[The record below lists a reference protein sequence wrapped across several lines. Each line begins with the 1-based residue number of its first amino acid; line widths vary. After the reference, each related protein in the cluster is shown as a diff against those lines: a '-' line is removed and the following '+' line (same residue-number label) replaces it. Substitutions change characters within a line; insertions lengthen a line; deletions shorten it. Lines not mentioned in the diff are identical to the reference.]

1 LLVVGNIIGA
11 GIFTTSGFLA
21 SELPHPFFF
30 ISIWIIGGLLTFCG
44 ALTYAELAG
53 MFPYSGGDYHFLKAA
68 YGRWAGFLVG
78 WVSFW
83 IINPGSIAALSLAL
97 VSYMTG
103 FLQVDNTIGQKSLA
117 IGIIVLLSLINYRG
131 IRWSGTTQNIFTA
144 MSLCILATLIA
155 GGILSSKGS
164 MHHFTAVSSEG
175 MTWVKL
181 FGPAMIAVIFTY
193 SGWFAS
199 AYIGSEIK
207 RPERTLPLSLL
218 LGTITVTILYTLVNM
233 TYLYAL
239 PLSKMTDTINIAQQ
253 AAVTLFSPQ
262 FAQIVTFAIMF
273 AIVSS
278 INATVLTG
286 PRIYYA
292 MAKDTVFWS
301 PLKRLHPVYGTPHY
315 SIVSQM
321 CLACLFV
328 IAGTFEQLLSYV
340 VFVILL
346 SSLATGIAHLV
357 LRWRRPE
364 IARPYRTWGYPVTP
378 LLYIDFYIFIAGQ
391 IAWARPSTSILG
403 VLIMLSGLPFY
414 MVWSKINRPTRDTEN
429 HV

>member
-1 LLVVGNIIGA
+1 MLFIG
-11 GIFTTSGFLA
+11 
-21 SELPHPFFF
+21 
-30 ISIWIIGGLLTFCG
+30 IWIIGGLLTLCG

-83 IINPGSIAALSLAL
+83 IINPGSIAALSIALA
-97 VSYMTG
+97 SYITG
-103 FLQVDNTIGQKSLA
+103 FLHVNAAANQKLIA
-117 IGIIVLLSLINYRG
+117 ILVVIFLSLINYRG

-144 MSLCILATLIA
+144 MTLFILATLIA
-155 GGILSSKGS
+155 GGILSPKGS
-164 MHHFTAVSSEG
+164 MHHFTAVPSGEMAWSS
-175 MTWVKL
+175 L

-199 AYIGSEIK
+199 AYIGSEVK
-207 RPERTLPLSLL
+207 RPERTLPLSLV
-218 LGTITVTILYTLVNM
+218 LGTVTVTIIYSFVNM

-239 PLSKMTDTINIAQQ
+239 PLPKIKDTINIGQISAE
-253 AAVTLFSPQ
+253 TLFNKKFSH
-262 FAQIVTFAIMF
+262 IITLAIMF
-273 AIVSS
+273 AIISS

-292 MAKDTVFWS
+292 MAKDRVFWS
-301 PLKRLHPVYGTPHY
+301 PLKRLHSSYGTPNY

-340 VFVILL
+340 VFVMLL
-346 SSLATGIAHLV
+346 SSLATGIAHIV
-357 LRWRRPE
+357 LRWRNPE
-364 IARPYRTWGYPVTP
+364 IARPYRTWGYPATP
-378 LLYIDFYIFIAGQ
+378 LLFICFYVFIAGQ
-391 IAWARPSTSILG
+391 IALARPTTSIIG
-403 VLIMLSGLPFY
+403 MLIMLSGLPFY
-414 MVWSKINRPTRDTEN
+414 LIWSRSGRSRG
-429 HV
+429 

>member
-1 LLVVGNIIGA
+1 MLVVGNVIGA

-21 SELPHPFFF
+21 SELPHPLLF
-30 ISIWIIGGLLTFCG
+30 ICIWLIGGLLTLCG

-78 WVSFW
+78 WISFW

-103 FLQVDNTIGQKSLA
+103 ILPFDNAVGQKLLA
-117 IGIIVLLSLINYRG
+117 IGIIVLVSLINYRG

-144 MSLCILATLIA
+144 MSLCILATLII
-155 GGILSSKGS
+155 GGFLSTKGNVQ
-164 MHHFTAVSSEG
+164 HFTVIPSEG
-175 MTWVKL
+175 TTWVKL

-199 AYIGSEIK
+199 AYIGSEVK

-239 PLSKMTDTINIAQQ
+239 PLSNMTGTINIAQK
-253 AAVTLFSPQ
+253 AAVTLFTPQ
-262 FAQIVTFAIMF
+262 FAQVITLAIMF

-292 MAKDTVFWS
+292 MAKDAVFWS
-301 PLKRLHPVYGTPHY
+301 PLKRLHPIYSTPHY

-340 VFVILL
+340 VFVMLL

-357 LRWRRPE
+357 LRRRNPD
-364 IARPYRTWGYPVTP
+364 ISRPYRTWGYPATP
-378 LLYIDFYIFIAGQ
+378 LLFICFYIFIAGQ
-391 IAWARPSTSILG
+391 IAWARPSTSITG

-414 MVWSKINRPTRDTEN
+414 LVWSKINRPKRDAGK